1 MTGAGRPTVAVPDG
15 FTLVALEEVGSTNE
29 EALKLATAGAATG
42 TVVWAERQNKGRGRR
57 GRAWDSPAGNLY
69 CSIVLR
75 PKRAPSAQVSFVAA
89 VALAEAVESQGRP
102 VQLKWPN
109 DVLIAGAKVAGILL
123 EGTSSALVLGTGVN
137 IESAPPVGT
146 SLRAHNI
153 GASVATMLQSY
164 LKALKSWLARW
175 ERDGF
180 APVRDAWLQRA
191 IGVGQSIEVRLPAET
206 LPGTFDGLD
215 ADGVLLLGTPGGVR
229 RIAAGDVFLV
239 RA

>member
-15 FTLVALEEVGSTNE
+15 FTLVALDEVGSTNE

-42 TVVWAERQNKGRGRR
+42 TVVWAERQSKGRGRR

-75 PKRAPSAQVSFVAA
+75 PQRAPPAQVSFAAA